1 MRRLAIAVSFLPIF
15 GLFDPVRGE
24 TPASSDTSWLLVE
37 VTQPAKMIGYPEVCP
52 GTSPEDDQNDV
63 ICLAELY
70 EARVRVLRDFASGRA
85 RGNLTVRFTAHS
97 FHAVWRKGVRFI
109 VQLRPFEDKGKKGQ
123 FASFWD
129 WEDKRGMFCRA
140 NGEITD
146 SNFPPPV
153 RKLFEAAPLRKL
165 NRSTEE
171 WNEGAE
177 IRCITGR
184 ERLATPHG

>member
-1 MRRLAIAVSFLPIF
+1 MRRLAIAVSFLLIF
-15 GLFDPVRGE
+15 GSFAAAHGE
-24 TPASSDTSWLLVE
+24 TPALGDTSWLLVE
-37 VTQPAKMIGYPEVCP
+37 VSHPAKMIGYPAGCP
-52 GTSPEDDQNDV
+52 GSSPEENQDE

-70 EARVRVLRDFASGRA
+70 QARVRVLRDFASGKA
-85 RGNLTVRFTAHS
+85 SGNLTVRFTAHS

-109 VQLRPFEDKGKKGQ
+109 VQLRPFEDKDKKGQ

-140 NGEITD
+140 DREIKD

-171 WNEGAE
+171 WSEGAE
-177 IRCITGR
+177 VRCITGR